1 MNESSV
7 DADDLIPIEREA
19 QNERERERG
28 AGSSILVRDNELD
41 FTFMTAA
48 KQDSARF
55 IYLRISLDASYI
67 LFKILSKEFVP

>member
-19 QNERERERG
+19 TRAREREKEG
-28 AGSSILVRDNELD
+28 GSYTLVRDNELD

-48 KQDSARF
+48 KQDSSCF
-55 IYLRISLDASYI
+55 ISLAYLLYLI
-67 LFKILSKEFVP
+67 